1 MNMKKIELAKINGKY
16 AELRVKFLEEHAPDM
31 LEALVDDN
39 SIYEHLDLV
48 QSLVS
53 GYVDRCVDMAKH
65 TVEYVNAENEC
76 DLAEMNNIIT
86 TAQTTAET
94 DAGAEWIYTLPD
106 ADDETAEE
114 DKSYDD
120 MSYDEAVLDI
130 YNDISKAKSAISELE
145 EESEEE

>member
-1 MNMKKIELAKINGKY
+1 MSKIEMTKVNGKY
-16 AELRVKFLEEHAPDM
+16 AELRVKFLEEHAPNM
-31 LEALVDDN
+31 LEAMINDGSL
-39 SIYEHLDLV
+39 YEHLDFV
-48 QSLVS
+48 QSLVNQYIDK
-53 GYVDRCVDMAKH
+53 YVDKSKQSAPYKK
-65 TVEYVNAENEC
+65 AESEC

-86 TAQTTAET
+86 TAQIIAET

-106 ADDETAEE
+106 ANDETAEE